1 MTWPELAGW
10 LRLQQADGVGLLTA
24 HKLLECFGTP
34 AAIFE
39 ASRAQLLEIV
49 TPRQADALLSPLR
62 ARRADTPLAAAFG
75 SSDAAAG
82 SHGAALPAA
91 GQGWVEA
98 QLDAM
103 LAWQA
108 QPGHRLLPFG
118 HPLYPEYLSQ
128 IVAAPLLLFVKGRL
142 DLLANRAVA
151 VVGSRNASRQGMLN
165 AERMA
170 QTLSDAGVT
179 VVSGLA
185 LGIDAAAH
193 LGGLSGP
200 GGTVAVLGTGIDRI
214 YPARNAALARRI
226 AEEGCLISECALGT
240 PPTRDNFPRRN
251 RIISGLSRGVLVVEA
266 AEKSGS
272 LITARLAAGQG
283 RDVYAVPGSI
293 HATLSKGCHELIR
306 EGARLV
312 ESGADVL
319 ADMQLLADGQAGAR
333 AALDDSFVDR
343 VLDAMGDDPVQ
354 ADVLAEHLNQPAGE
368 LQGQLLALELAG
380 LLERLPGGMFQRL
393 RA

>member
-1 MTWPELAGW
+1 MQATDSTVELTRPALAGW
-10 LRLQQADGVGLLTA
+10 LRLQQTGGVGLLTA
-24 HKLLECFGTP
+24 HKLLERFLHP
-34 AAIFE
+34 QAIFD
-39 ASRAQLLEIV
+39 ASRSELLEV
-49 TPRQADALLSPLR
+49 VSARQADALLAPPSG
-62 ARRADTPLAAAFG
+62 AAAACI
-75 SSDAAAG
+75 DE
-82 SHGAALPAA
+82 
-91 GQGWVEA
+91 W
-98 QLDAM
+98 LDAM

-108 QPGHRLLPFG
+108 QPGHRLLPFD
-118 HPLYPEYLSQ
+118 HPDYPDHLRH
-128 IVAAPLLLFVKGRL
+128 IVAAPLLLYLKGRAE
-142 DLLANRAVA
+142 LLACRAVA
-151 VVGSRNASRQGMLN
+151 VVGSRNASRQGVLN

-200 GGTVAVLGTGIDRI
+200 GGTIAVLGTGIDRI
-214 YPARNAALARRI
+214 YPARNGALARRI
-226 AEEGCLISECALGT
+226 AEEGCLVSECPLGT
-240 PPTRDNFPRRN
+240 PPSRDNFPRRN

-266 AEKSGS
+266 ASQSGS
-272 LITARLAAGQG
+272 LITARLAVGQG

-312 ESGADVL
+312 ESGYDVL
-319 ADMQLLADGQAGAR
+319 QELQMQADAEAGAR
-333 AALDDSFVDR
+333 GRFTPDDSFVDR
-343 VLDAMGDDPVQ
+343 ILDAMGDDPLAADLLALHLGQ
-354 ADVLAEHLNQPAGE
+354 APGE

-393 RA
+393 RV

>member
-1 MTWPELAGW
+1 VQATESPAELTRPVLAGW
-10 LRLQQADGVGLLTA
+10 LRLQQTGGVGLLTA
-24 HKLLECFGTP
+24 HVLLERFGTP
-34 AAIFE
+34 AAIF
-39 ASRAQLLEIV
+39 AARRDQLLDVV
-49 TPRQADALLSPLR
+49 TPRQADALLAP
-62 ARRADTPLAAAFG
+62 
-75 SSDAAAG
+75 
-82 SHGAALPAA
+82 PAEP
-91 GQGWVEA
+91 GRLDA

-108 QPGHRLLPFG
+108 QPEHYLLPYD
-118 HPLYPEYLSQ
+118 HPVYPDHLRN
-128 IVAAPLLLFVKGRL
+128 IVAAPLLLFVKGRI
-142 DLLANRAVA
+142 DLLARRAVA

-165 AERMA
+165 AESMA
-170 QTLSDAGVT
+170 QTLSDAGLA

-200 GGTVAVLGTGIDRI
+200 GSTIAVLGTGIDRI

-226 AEEGCLISECALGT
+226 AEEGCLMSECALGT
-240 PPTRDNFPRRN
+240 PPTRDSFPRRN
-251 RIISGLSRGVLVVEA
+251 RIISGLARGVLVVEA
-266 AEKSGS
+266 AQKSGS

-293 HATLSKGCHELIR
+293 HATLSKGCHALIR

-319 ADMQLLADGQAGAR
+319 ADMQMLADGEAGAR
-333 AALDDSFVDR
+333 TAPDDSFVDR
-343 VLDAMGDDPVQ
+343 VLDAMGADPVP
-354 ADVLAEHLNQPAGE
+354 ADVLALRLNQPAAE

-393 RA
+393 RV